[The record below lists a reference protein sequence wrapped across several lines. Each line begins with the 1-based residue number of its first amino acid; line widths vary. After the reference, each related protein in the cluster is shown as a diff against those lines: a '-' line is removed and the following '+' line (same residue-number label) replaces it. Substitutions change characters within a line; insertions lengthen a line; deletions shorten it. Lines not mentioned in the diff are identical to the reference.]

1 MTVVM
6 RKSISIPISSA
17 PARRSEK
24 ISPGHL
30 DRVAMVYVRQS
41 TARQVLE
48 NRESTRMQYQLK
60 ERAQELGWAEDRV
73 VVIDDDLGKS
83 AATAE
88 GRLGFQ
94 RLITEVTLDH
104 VGIIFGIEMSRLAR
118 SCRDWYHLLE
128 VCATYG
134 ALIADLDGVYDPA
147 QYNDRLLLGLKGTM
161 SEAELHILKQRMNQ
175 GRLNKARRG
184 ELILSL
190 PIGYVHRPSGE
201 VTVDSDEQAQQ
212 VVRLIFQKFEELG
225 TVSAVL
231 RFFARNEILLPV
243 RTRARERKGELEWH
257 RANRPTL
264 QNILK
269 HPIYAGA
276 YTFGRRAVDARR
288 KVPGRPG
295 TGRSVVPREEWEVFL
310 KDRFPAYISWEQYE
324 YNQSRL
330 KANRS
335 FGENVGAAKRGP
347 SLLCGLLVCGKC
359 GCRMTVRYGGD
370 QGKHTYQ
377 CASQMTNYGEAY
389 CQSIAG
395 PDLDGCISELALTAL
410 EPASL
415 ELSLEVAQNLECQRG
430 ELESLWR
437 KRLERAGYE
446 AERAARQYSQVEPE
460 NRLVA
465 RQLEGEWEEKL
476 KQKRTL
482 EEEYER
488 FQREQPRVLGQEER
502 EAIQAL
508 AADIPA
514 LWSASKTTSQ
524 DRKEILRQVIDRV
537 EVEVKGESERV
548 RLCIRW
554 AGGTETTHEAIR
566 PVGRYE
572 QLSYWPE
579 LKERV
584 RELFSRT
591 RIAGEI
597 AERLNAEGWRPPKRK
612 TLFERQSVLR
622 LLDRL
627 GLRLR
632 RSRYQSRERLDE
644 HEWTR
649 RSLAEELDMPVVT
662 LYAWMRRGWVKG
674 RRAENG
680 RWILHADLSDLERL
694 RSLRDLPR
702 GHRAR
707 EQALAANDNGTF

>member
-1 MTVVM
+1 VERNLTSPAIL
-6 RKSISIPISSA
+6 REA
-17 PARRSEK
+17 P
-24 ISPGHL
+24 H
-30 DRVAMVYVRQS
+30 
-41 TARQVLE
+41 
-48 NRESTRMQYQLK
+48 
-60 ERAQELGWAEDRV
+60 
-73 VVIDDDLGKS
+73 
-83 AATAE
+83 
-88 GRLGFQ
+88 
-94 RLITEVTLDH
+94 
-104 VGIIFGIEMSRLAR
+104 
-118 SCRDWYHLLE
+118 
-128 VCATYG
+128 
-134 ALIADLDGVYDPA
+134 DGC
-147 QYNDRLLLGLKGTM
+147 
-161 SEAELHILKQRMNQ
+161 
-175 GRLNKARRG
+175 
-184 ELILSL
+184 
-190 PIGYVHRPSGE
+190 
-201 VTVDSDEQAQQ
+201 
-212 VVRLIFQKFEELG
+212 
-225 TVSAVL
+225 
-231 RFFARNEILLPV
+231 
-243 RTRARERKGELEWH
+243 
-257 RANRPTL
+257 
-264 QNILK
+264 
-269 HPIYAGA
+269 
-276 YTFGRRAVDARR
+276 DAR
-288 KVPGRPG
+288 V
-295 TGRSVVPREEWEVFL
+295 
-310 KDRFPAYISWEQYE
+310 D
-324 YNQSRL
+324 
-330 KANRS
+330 
-335 FGENVGAAKRGP
+335 
-347 SLLCGLLVCGKC
+347 
-359 GCRMTVRYGGD
+359 
-370 QGKHTYQ
+370 
-377 CASQMTNYGEAY
+377 
-389 CQSIAG
+389 
-395 PDLDGCISELALTAL
+395 PDL
-410 EPASL
+410 ASAC
-415 ELSLEVAQNLECQRG
+415 SSIG
-430 ELESLWR
+430 E
-437 KRLERAGYE
+437 
-446 AERAARQYSQVEPE
+446 VEPE

-612 TLFERQSVLR
+612 ALFERQSVLR

-632 RSRYQSRERLDE
+632 RSRRPSRERLDE

-649 RSLAEELDMPVVT
+649 RSLADELDMPVVT

-680 RWILHADLSDLERL
+680 RWILHADPSDLERL

-707 EQALAANDNGTF
+707 KQALAANDNGAL

>member
-1 MTVVM
+1 MTIAM
-6 RKSISIPISSA
+6 RDAVSTRSA

-24 ISPGHL
+24 VSRRHL
-30 DRVAMVYVRQS
+30 DRLAMVYVRQS
-41 TARQVLE
+41 TVRQVLE
-48 NRESTRMQYQLK
+48 HRESTRMQYQLK

-83 AATAE
+83 GATAE

-94 RLITEVTLDH
+94 RLIAEVTVDH

-118 SCRDWYHLLE
+118 SCKDWYHLLD
-128 VCATYG
+128 VCSVYG

-184 ELILSL
+184 ELIFSL
-190 PIGYVHRPSGE
+190 PIGYVRRPSGE
-201 VTVDSDEQAQQ
+201 VTVDPDEQAQQ

-225 TVSAVL
+225 TVGAVL
-231 RFFARNEILLPV
+231 SFFARNEILLPV
-243 RTRARERKGELEWH
+243 RARARERKGELEWH
-257 RANRPTL
+257 RPSRVTL
-264 QNILK
+264 RNILK

-276 YTFGRRAVDARR
+276 YTFGRRAVDSRR

-295 TGRSVVPREEWEVFL
+295 TGRCVVPPEQWEVFL
-310 KDRFPAYISWEQYE
+310 KDRFPAYVSWEQYE
-324 YNQSRL
+324 NNQSRL
-330 KANRS
+330 KANRA
-335 FGENVGAAKRGP
+335 FGDGVGAAKRGP

-359 GCRMTVRYGGD
+359 GNRMTVRYGGD
-370 QGKHTYQ
+370 RGKHAYQ
-377 CASQMTNYGEAY
+377 CASRMTNFGEGY

-395 PDLDGCISELALTAL
+395 PDLDTCISELALTAL

-415 ELSLEVAQNLECQRG
+415 ELSLQVAQNLERQR
-430 ELESLWR
+430 EEFESLWR
-437 KRLERAGYE
+437 KRLERAGYQV
-446 AERAARQYSQVEPE
+446 ERAARQYNQVEPE

-482 EEEYER
+482 EEEYEC
-488 FQREQPRVLGQEER
+488 FLREQPRVLGQEER
-502 EAIQAL
+502 EAIQKL

-514 LWSASKTTSQ
+514 LWNAPKTRSQ

-554 AGGTETTHEAIR
+554 AGGTEATYNAYR

-584 RELFSRT
+584 RELFSET
-591 RIAGEI
+591 RDTGEL
-597 AERLNAEGWRPPKRK
+597 AERLNAEGWRLPKRK
-612 TLFERQSVLR
+612 SLFVRQSVLR

-632 RSRYQSRERLDE
+632 PSKPQSHEGLAE
-644 HEWTR
+644 HDWTR
-649 RSLAEELDMPVVT
+649 RNLAKELDMPEVT
-662 LYAWMRRGWVKG
+662 LYAWTRRGWVKG

-680 RWILHADLSDLERL
+680 RWILHADPSDLERL
-694 RSLRDLPR
+694 RSLRELPQ
-702 GHRAR
+702 GHRAP
-707 EQALAANDNGTF
+707 EQALPANDNGDH